1 MAEYQPASGKY
12 YYYTTDQINSTRV
25 VTDDEGN
32 VVYSAVH
39 DPYGGLQQTW
49 VNTFNPG
56 WKFSGHEQDPES
68 SLYYFGARYYDSTL
82 YRFLCPDPAFNV
94 SLMKSDMQHWN
105 LYSYCRD
112 NPLNFID
119 FTGLY
124 SFTVHVNIIRL
135 SYGALV
141 PDSRPDHMIWMRG
154 VGLTLY
160 PSGKIT
166 PTIGDNGKAELKFE
180 LDCHIYILP
189 DEQLKNFGTDY
200 ASVIKHEMTYHKE
213 FVELWVSMSLSR
225 IEKKWREEMKK
236 DPQEAL
242 KNAYKRFE
250 KTTKTA
256 EWISNI
262 LHFASLN
269 LYMEVVASYWDEID
283 RDWLA
288 WKYDP
293 YMAWLLMVPYAN

>member
-1 MAEYQPASGKY
+1 MSVKMNDSQS
-12 YYYTTDQINSTRV
+12 N
-25 VTDDEGN
+25 
-32 VVYSAVH
+32 
-39 DPYGGLQQTW
+39 
-49 VNTFNPG
+49 
-56 WKFSGHEQDPES
+56 
-68 SLYYFGARYYDSTL
+68 LYYFDTRYYDPTL
-82 YRFLCPDPAFNV
+82 YRFLNPDPAFNV

-160 PSGKIT
+160 PSGKIAQMV
-166 PTIGDNGKAELKFE
+166 GENGKAELEFK
-180 LDCHIYILP
+180 LNCNIYILP
-189 DEQLKNFGTDY
+189 DNQLKFFGTDY
-200 ASVIKHEMTYHKE
+200 ESVLKHEMTYHKE
-213 FVELWVSMSLSR
+213 FVESWVRIWLGR
-225 IEKKWREEMKK
+225 IEKQWLKERKN
-236 DPQEAL
+236 DPEKAL
-242 KNAYKRFE
+242 QNAKNRF
-250 KTTKTA
+250 KNILYMG
-256 EWISNI
+256 EWLSNI
-262 LHFASLN
+262 LHLASFS
-269 LYMEVVASYWDEID
+269 LYREIVTSYWDEID

-293 YMAWLLMVPYAN
+293 FMAWLLMVPYAN